1 MSPSSAQRVLL
12 KSIASADPEGRFEI
26 VDDIQT
32 FYKIAIP
39 QQEEQKQ
46 NLHVNSNNNVDSD
59 KPVILCLHQIFGN
72 LYTWRHLMQPLANAT
87 GCHVIAYDRV
97 CFGFT
102 ERPIQWEEGKNP
114 YTQEASCEFV
124 LRFLSCL
131 GYANKKIIFVGSSAG
146 SAISC
151 YLSIKY
157 PHIAFALI
165 FLGPPS
171 IICKIIGSFLGKLIL
186 KFFLRTSFPAQSLYN
201 DVKSI
206 PDWETVVKPCYRVPL
221 TLPNFYESVAFLM
234 KYFIPLEILP
244 HKNVLQKIPILFM
257 IGDNDTY
264 TKYDAHINVFEEIKL
279 GSSSDSILEF
289 KALTQCGHFP
299 QDEKPQESTV
309 MLLSHDSSDDE
320 LESSSSTQ
328 KSILLSSLKDND
340 NNSNNKKP
348 DAYNYTLSWG
358 NILKN
363 LSYIL
368 IWYFF
373 STVLSFY
380 NKSLMGK
387 DNFNLKLP
395 LFTSAIHTG
404 MHSIITLV
412 LMNDTLPFIYERKKG
427 KSISIHSYVTR
438 VIPCAV
444 AAALEIC
451 MANASLVYITLSF
464 YTMVKSSTP
473 VWVLLFAFLFHL
485 EQPRILLVLIITVIS
500 VGVILTVAGETKFNL
515 IGFLLVLGAAIIS
528 GLRWTLTQILL
539 QKEEGMNDPIS
550 TLYYISPVMFIMML
564 ILSLMFEN
572 PLFIFSTSIHF
583 RSFKTSLQTFGL
595 MLTGGLLAFCMTVAE
610 FALIKN
616 TSTVTLSVA
625 GISKEVLVIALSVI
639 IYDDAI
645 TSINLLG

>member
-1 MSPSSAQRVLL
+1 MEN
-12 KSIASADPEGRFEI
+12 DEI
-26 VDDIQT
+26 IILDDI
-32 FYKIAIP
+32 
-39 QQEEQKQ
+39 
-46 NLHVNSNNNVDSD
+46 NNVKNNENSIETSNT
-59 KPVILCLHQIFGN
+59 KLGN
-72 LYTWRHLMQPLANAT
+72 RSSLLQQR
-87 GCHVIAYDRV
+87 
-97 CFGFT
+97 
-102 ERPIQWEEGKNP
+102 
-114 YTQEASCEFV
+114 SS
-124 LRFLSCL
+124 LST
-131 GYANKKIIFVGSSAG
+131 S
-146 SAISC
+146 
-151 YLSIKY
+151 
-157 PHIAFALI
+157 
-165 FLGPPS
+165 PPS
-171 IICKIIGSFLGKLIL
+171 I
-186 KFFLRTSFPAQSLYN
+186 
-201 DVKSI
+201 KS
-206 PDWETVVKPCYRVPL
+206 PSANL
-221 TLPNFYESVAFLM
+221 TIN
-234 KYFIPLEILP
+234 I
-244 HKNVLQKIPILFM
+244 HG
-257 IGDNDTY
+257 GDNNTL
-264 TKYDAHINVFEEIKL
+264 TNLSSNINNN
-279 GSSSDSILEF
+279 
-289 KALTQCGHFP
+289 
-299 QDEKPQESTV
+299 ESTV
-309 MLLSHDSSDDE
+309 MLLAHDSSDDE
-320 LESSSSTQ
+320 LENSSSTQ
-328 KSILLSSLKDND
+328 KSILLSPLKDND
-340 NNSNNKKP
+340 HNSNNKKP

-515 IGFLLVLGAAIIS
+515 MGFLLVLGAAIIS

-639 IYDDAI
+639 IYNDAI
-645 TSINLLG
+645 TSVNLLGLIISISGITVYNYYKILKPTNTNHYQSLPSTSQ

>member
-299 QDEKPQESTV
+299 QDEKPQE
-309 MLLSHDSSDDE
+309 
-320 LESSSSTQ
+320 
-328 KSILLSSLKDND
+328 KYI
-340 NNSNNKKP
+340 
-348 DAYNYTLSWG
+348 
-358 NILKN
+358 NIN
-363 LSYIL
+363 
-368 IWYFF
+368 
-373 STVLSFY
+373 
-380 NKSLMGK
+380 
-387 DNFNLKLP
+387 
-395 LFTSAIHTG
+395 
-404 MHSIITLV
+404 
-412 LMNDTLPFIYERKKG
+412 
-427 KSISIHSYVTR
+427 IS
-438 VIPCAV
+438 
-444 AAALEIC
+444 
-451 MANASLVYITLSF
+451 
-464 YTMVKSSTP
+464 
-473 VWVLLFAFLFHL
+473 
-485 EQPRILLVLIITVIS
+485 
-500 VGVILTVAGETKFNL
+500 
-515 IGFLLVLGAAIIS
+515 
-528 GLRWTLTQILL
+528 
-539 QKEEGMNDPIS
+539 
-550 TLYYISPVMFIMML
+550 
-564 ILSLMFEN
+564 
-572 PLFIFSTSIHF
+572 
-583 RSFKTSLQTFGL
+583 
-595 MLTGGLLAFCMTVAE
+595 AE
-610 FALIKN
+610 FPFLK
-616 TSTVTLSVA
+616 TES
-625 GISKEVLVIALSVI
+625 
-639 IYDDAI
+639 IYVDP
-645 TSINLLG
+645 SIEKIQGMF